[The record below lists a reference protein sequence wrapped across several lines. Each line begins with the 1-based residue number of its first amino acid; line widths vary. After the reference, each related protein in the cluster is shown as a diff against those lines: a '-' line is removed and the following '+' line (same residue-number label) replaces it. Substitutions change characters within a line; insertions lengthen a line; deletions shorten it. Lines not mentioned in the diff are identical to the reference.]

1 MQLPRQLHKLLMSAR
16 HVLGCVDAVLT
27 YQCCLLQLTT
37 AWKESSKMKDHKI
50 EELNFQLGQVTTQ
63 LELARRDAEEL
74 QQQLAGS
81 RAEVGQQ
88 LF

>member
-1 MQLPRQLHKLLMSAR
+1 MQMAS
-16 HVLGCVDAVLT
+16 
-27 YQCCLLQLTT
+27 
-37 AWKESSKMKDHKI
+37 AWKESGKMKDHKI

-81 RAEVGQQ
+81 RAEVRR
-88 LF
+88 LLSVVTWLTEV